1 MTVKG
6 LLMEA
11 MEGTRCDPK
20 QTPLQGRELS
30 TGSGMCLV
38 EEGRVPGKGAH
49 PGSASP
55 HPPIPLLLPCTFEAQ
70 AQSAA
75 GDSGSCQDLTRLI

>member
-1 MTVKG
+1 
-6 LLMEA
+6 
-11 MEGTRCDPK
+11 
-20 QTPLQGRELS
+20 
-30 TGSGMCLV
+30 MCLV

-55 HPPIPLLLPCTFEAQ
+55 HPPVPLLLPFTFEAQ

-75 GDSGSCQDLTRLI
+75 GDPGSCQDLTRLI